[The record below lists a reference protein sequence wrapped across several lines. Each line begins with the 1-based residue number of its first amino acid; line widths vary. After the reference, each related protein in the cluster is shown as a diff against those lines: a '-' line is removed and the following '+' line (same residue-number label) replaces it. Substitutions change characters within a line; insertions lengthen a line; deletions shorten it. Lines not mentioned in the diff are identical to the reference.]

1 MLDVN
6 CNYMTKP
13 LPEMRFFMKTIKSI
27 IPNPVFKYN
36 FPYNLDEIAFFDIET
51 TGLSPKVSSLYLIG
65 MMYYDNDINSW
76 TLIQW
81 FADNYKSEA
90 EIINSFFSL
99 LLKYKYLYHFNGR
112 TFDIPHIRNKCQ
124 KHNIKI
130 SDDIEKIL
138 NESID
143 ILASVRPIKKLLSI
157 EKANQTFLERWL
169 DIIRDDTYNGGEL
182 IAVYSEYMQKKI
194 MSPEESVKL
203 EEILLL
209 HNHDDIAQML
219 NVCSIMSYYDFLTSD
234 NQINITSVLIDEDAM
249 LQISFDVSY
258 TFPKRVTIT
267 KPFPENKSGVLTDIY
282 ATLVLDNNTVFLS
295 VPVLEGTLMY
305 FMKDYKNYYYMPSND
320 VIIHKSVINS
330 EEKKLCRKATAAT
343 CHIKKEGIFI
353 PSLTLRHMNDT
364 ANIFYIEHKDK
375 VCFYELPDVPFDIND
390 TFFRD
395 YALLQIS
402 GFTS

>member
-1 MLDVN
+1 
-6 CNYMTKP
+6 
-13 LPEMRFFMKTIKSI
+13 MKTIKSI

-36 FPYNLDEIAFFDIET
+36 FPHNLNEIAFFDIET

-65 MMYYDNDINSW
+65 MMYFDDTENSW

-81 FADNYKSEA
+81 FADDYKSEA
-90 EIINSFFSL
+90 DIINSFFSL
-99 LLKYKYLYHFNGR
+99 LSKYKYLYHFNGR
-112 TFDIPHIRNKCQ
+112 TFDIPYIRNKCQ

-138 NESID
+138 SESID

-157 EKANQTFLERWL
+157 EKANQTSLERWL
-169 DIIRDDTYNGGEL
+169 GIIRDDTYDGGQL
-182 IAVYSEYMQKKI
+182 ISVYSEYMQKKI

-234 NQINITSVLIDEDAM
+234 NRINVTSVLIDEDAM
-249 LQISFDVSY
+249 LNISFDVNI
-258 TFPKRVTIT
+258 TFPKKLTI
-267 KPFPENKSGVLTDIY
+267 KKVFPESKSGLLSDIY
-282 ATLVLDNNTVFLS
+282 ATLLLNGNCATLS

-305 FMKDYKNYYYMPSND
+305 FMKDYKDYYYMPSRD
-320 VIIHKSVINS
+320 IIIHKSVISN

-343 CHIKKEGIFI
+343 CHIKKEGLFI
-353 PSLTLRHMNDT
+353 PSLTLRHMDND
-364 ANIFYIEHKDK
+364 ANIFYLTHKDK
-375 VCFYELPDVPFDIND
+375 LCFYELPSMPFDTND
-390 TFFRD
+390 MFFRD

-402 GFTS
+402 SFTS

>member
-1 MLDVN
+1 
-6 CNYMTKP
+6 
-13 LPEMRFFMKTIKSI
+13 MKTIKSI
-27 IPNPVFKYN
+27 IPNPVFKHN

-65 MMYYDNDINSW
+65 MMYYDKDINSW

-99 LLKYKYLYHFNGR
+99 LSGYKYLYHFNGK
-112 TFDIPHIRNKCQ
+112 TFDIPYIRNKCQ

-130 SDDIEKIL
+130 SDDIDNIL
-138 NESID
+138 NESTD
-143 ILASVRPIKKLLSI
+143 ILAAIRPLKKLLSI
-157 EKANQTFLERWL
+157 EKANQTSLERWL
-169 DIIRDDTYNGGEL
+169 GIIRDDTYNGGEL

-194 MSPEESVKL
+194 ISPEESVKL

-234 NQINITSVLIDEDAM
+234 NRINITSAIIDEDAM
-249 LQISFDVSY
+249 LNISFDVNI
-258 TFPKRVTIT
+258 TFPKKLTIKKT
-267 KPFPENKSGVLTDIY
+267 FPESKSGLLSDIY
-282 ATLVLDNNTVFLS
+282 TTLVLNGNSVTLI

-305 FMKDYKNYYYMPSND
+305 FMNDYKNYYYMPSRD
-320 VIIHKSVINS
+320 IIIHKSVISND
-330 EEKKLCRKATAAT
+330 EKKLCRKATATT
-343 CHIKKEGIFI
+343 CYIKKEGLFI